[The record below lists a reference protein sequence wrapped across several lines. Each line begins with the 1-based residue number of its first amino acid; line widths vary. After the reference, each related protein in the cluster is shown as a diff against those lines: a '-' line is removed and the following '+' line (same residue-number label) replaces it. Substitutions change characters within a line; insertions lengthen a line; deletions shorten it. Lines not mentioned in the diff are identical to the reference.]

1 MHFDIFFTVICLKLY
16 EGITI
21 ASTEQ
26 QQCLI
31 VCFDINLT
39 KIEGFL
45 IIITTACIFVLF
57 GENNFRFMLCFLKE
71 VFEIRKFISV
81 VM

>member
-1 MHFDIFFTVICLKLY
+1 MNCIFFGRLVLSNSKFFMLKVH
-16 EGITI
+16 
-21 ASTEQ
+21 
-26 QQCLI
+26 CLI

-39 KIEGFL
+39 KIEEFL

-57 GENNFRFMLCFLKE
+57 GENNFQ